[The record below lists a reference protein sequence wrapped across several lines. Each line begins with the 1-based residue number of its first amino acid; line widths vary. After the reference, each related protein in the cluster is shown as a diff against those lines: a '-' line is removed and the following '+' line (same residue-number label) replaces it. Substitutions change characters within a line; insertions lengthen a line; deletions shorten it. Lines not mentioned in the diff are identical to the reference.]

1 MLPLDLKHFGKEW
14 RADLTVISYE
24 RRNSKRNSKRKKRME
39 QARIRRTLATMVSR
53 VSLAE
58 AINIMHQLAV
68 EETEKNVK
76 EMSDEEKEAAL
87 EELRKGLEIA
97 PEDDLEKTEEKSEE

>member
-1 MLPLDLKHFGKEW
+1 MSLSPEDTKELKD
-14 RADLTVISYE
+14 RLV
-24 RRNSKRNSKRKKRME
+24 
-39 QARIRRTLATMVSR
+39 ATMVSR

-87 EELRKGLEIA
+87 EELRKGLEA
-97 PEDDLEKTEEKSEE
+97 VSEDESEKTEGEIEE

>member
-1 MLPLDLKHFGKEW
+1 MSLSPEDTKELKDRF
-14 RADLTVISYE
+14 V
-24 RRNSKRNSKRKKRME
+24 
-39 QARIRRTLATMVSR
+39 ATMVSR

>member
-1 MLPLDLKHFGKEW
+1 MSLSPEDTKELKD
-14 RADLTVISYE
+14 RLV
-24 RRNSKRNSKRKKRME
+24 
-39 QARIRRTLATMVSR
+39 ATMVSR

-76 EMSDEEKEAAL
+76 EMSDEEKESAL
-87 EELRKGLEIA
+87 EELRKTLKVA
-97 PEDDLEKTEEKSEE
+97 PDDGLEKTEGEIEE

>member
-1 MLPLDLKHFGKEW
+1 MSLSPEDTKELK
-14 RADLTVISYE
+14 
-24 RRNSKRNSKRKKRME
+24 
-39 QARIRRTLATMVSR
+39 
-53 VSLAE
+53 
-58 AINIMHQLAV
+58 
-68 EETEKNVK
+68 TEKNVK